1 MTHISLTCILRFM
14 FRRILTLL
22 ILGTFMFPVFGTF
35 GSHNFK
41 HAIHVAYEAH
51 HPEKNHKHAAHD
63 HSKPE
68 TQMPHHPID
77 VNLVSYFKDYLH
89 ADLQISSQKGNR
101 PVRDVQKKLGN
112 SYVILL
118 GETYSEIMLPFK
130 PEQPA
135 ALARND
141 LYLRTQRLRIDV

>member
-1 MTHISLTCILRFM
+1 M
-14 FRRILTLL
+14 FRQILTVL
-22 ILGTFMFPVFGTF
+22 ILGAFIFPVFGAL
-35 GSHNFK
+35 GNHSFK
-41 HAIHVAYEAH
+41 HAIHVASEAH
-51 HPEKNHKHAAHD
+51 HPEKSHEHTAHN

-68 TQMPHHPID
+68 TQTQHHPID
-77 VNLVSYFKDYLH
+77 VNFVSYFKDYLH
-89 ADLQISSQKGNR
+89 VDLHISSQKGNR